1 MTKNDALWVH
11 CMNNSF
17 ELLCLLKNAGH
28 LKTLRD
34 PLWWPRSRTFWVIV
48 GAILTQQSKWE
59 KVEQS
64 LENLEKAGV
73 ESLEKFFICKL
84 ESVCELIKPSGFY
97 NTKAKNLQ
105 ALCRAILEDFG
116 SFESFCETASREWL
130 LGQKGIGQESADSIL
145 CYACER
151 EAMVV
156 DSYSARLLY
165 AFGYEFESYESLQAW
180 FCEGIEMHWHK
191 IQALYGRDV
200 SLNEVYARFHGK
212 IVEFCK
218 ENSKGKIVNVE
229 SLGV

>member
-1 MTKNDALWVH
+1 
-11 CMNNSF
+11 MNNSF
-17 ELLCLLKNAGH
+17 ELLCLLKQAGH

-73 ESLEKFFICKL
+73 ESLEKFFTCKPEVL
-84 ESVCELIKPSGFY
+84 CELINPSGFY
-97 NTKAKNLQ
+97 NTKAKNLK

-116 SFESFCETASREWL
+116 SFEFFCEAVCREWL
-130 LGQKGIGQESADSIL
+130 LEQKGIGQESADSIL
-145 CYACER
+145 CYTCER

-218 ENSKGKIVNVE
+218 ENSRGKIVNVE